1 MLSANGT
8 FCLYRL
14 QTVRGV
20 ENPSSKWS
28 VFYRIAR
35 WLWVRRMGLIN
46 PIHSLY
52 LFTMI
57 VFLNGVFER
66 MSPAVVWMNVKDTGY
81 EVNISLN
88 TFASIQHMKEGR
100 LYTHLQI
107 KEDAHTLFGF
117 VEKSERE
124 IFKMLLSVSG
134 IGASIARTML
144 SSLDP
149 KQITNAIAS
158 GDVITVQSIKG
169 IGSKTA
175 QRVILDLKDKVLK
188 LYDLD
193 EVSMFQNNTNRDEA
207 LSALE
212 VLGFVRKASEK
223 LVEKIIKESPDSS
236 VEYIIKQA
244 LKNL

>member
-1 MLSANGT
+1 MIAH
-8 FCLYRL
+8 L
-14 QTVRGV
+14 QGKLVEKTPTQVVIDCGGV
-20 ENPSSKWS
+20 
-28 VFYRIAR
+28 
-35 WLWVRRMGLIN
+35 
-46 PIHSLY
+46 
-52 LFTMI
+52 
-57 VFLNGVFER
+57 
-66 MSPAVVWMNVKDTGY
+66 GY
-81 EVNISLN
+81 HVNISLH
-88 TFASIQHMKEGR
+88 TYSLLPTTDFIK
-100 LYTHLQI
+100 LFTHLQI

-124 IFKMLLSVSG
+124 IFKLLLSVSG

-158 GDVITVQSIKG
+158 GDVVTIQSIKG

-175 QRVILDLKDKVLK
+175 QRVILDLKEKVLK

-193 EVSMFQNNTNRDEA
+193 EVSMSQSNTNRDEA

-212 VLGFVRKASEK
+212 VLGFVRKASERI
-223 LVEKIIKESPDSS
+223 VEKIIKDAPESS

>member
-1 MLSANGT
+1 MLI
-8 FCLYRL
+8 L
-14 QTVRGV
+14 
-20 ENPSSKWS
+20 
-28 VFYRIAR
+28 
-35 WLWVRRMGLIN
+35 
-46 PIHSLY
+46 LY
-52 LFTMI
+52 LRAYFKEMI
-57 VFLNGVFER
+57 THLQGKLVEKTPTQVIIDCGGI
-66 MSPAVVWMNVKDTGY
+66 GY
-81 EVNISLN
+81 NVNISLHTYSLLPN
-88 TFASIQHMKEGR
+88 ADFIK
-100 LYTHLQI
+100 LFTHLQV

-144 SSLDP
+144 SSLEP
-149 KQITNAIAS
+149 KQIIAAIAS
-158 GDVITVQSIKG
+158 GDVVTIQKIKG

-175 QRVILDLKDKVLK
+175 QRVILDLKEKVLK

-193 EVSMFQNNTNRDEA
+193 EVSMSQSNTNRDEA

-223 LVEKIIKESPDSS
+223 IVEKIVKEDPEAS
-236 VEYIIKQA
+236 VETIIKKA

>member
-1 MLSANGT
+1 MIAHIQGKL
-8 FCLYRL
+8 
-14 QTVRGV
+14 V
-20 ENPSSKWS
+20 EKTPTE
-28 VFYRIAR
+28 VVIDC
-35 WLWVRRMGLIN
+35 
-46 PIHSLY
+46 
-52 LFTMI
+52 
-57 VFLNGVFER
+57 NGV
-66 MSPAVVWMNVKDTGY
+66 GY
-81 EVNISLN
+81 HVNISLH
-88 TFASIQHMKEGR
+88 TFSLLPSTDFIK
-100 LYTHLQI
+100 LFTHLQI
-107 KEDAHTLFGF
+107 KEDSHTLFGF

-144 SSLDP
+144 SSLEP
-149 KQITNAIAS
+149 KQIIQAIAVA
-158 GDVITVQSIKG
+158 DVVTIQSIKG

-212 VLGFVRKASEK
+212 VLGFIRKTSER
-223 LVEKIIKESPDSS
+223 VVDKIVKEDPTAS
-236 VEYIIKQA
+236 VESIIKQA